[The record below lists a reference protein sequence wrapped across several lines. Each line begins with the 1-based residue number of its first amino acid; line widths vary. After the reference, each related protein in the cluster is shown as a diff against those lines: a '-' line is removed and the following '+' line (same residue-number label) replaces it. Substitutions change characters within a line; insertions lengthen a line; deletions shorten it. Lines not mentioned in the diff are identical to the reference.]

1 MSAPARTPPPL
12 PGLQPDWS
20 RVVFIEE
27 ASSGSSIGV
36 HVLDSALVG
45 NEQAADLT
53 VLCVH
58 GNPTWSYL
66 WREVIAQAPND
77 VRVVAIDQVGM
88 GFSARTG
95 RMRRLEER
103 IEDLQAIVDALD
115 ITGRIVVLA
124 HDWGGPVA
132 LGWASAY
139 AAPEGRLA
147 GVVLTNTA
155 VHQPDHS
162 AAPRLIALARSGVL
176 RENVCARTT
185 TFLRGTTAISSVDR
199 STARAFRAPYGS
211 ATLRAPIADFVADI
225 PLEEDHPSMPALR
238 RVADGL
244 PELAGIPTLLVWG
257 MRDPVFSARY
267 LDDLRRRLPHADVQQ
282 YADAGHLVLEDRPDA
297 IADIWGWIA
306 DRCHGGDFGDGAI
319 ADAKTDTNTD
329 AQAPLHPASRLY
341 ERANSASDRN
351 APAITTRSVDGGSVD
366 GGRADGWQ
374 KVSWS
379 LLGDR
384 ARELAVGFRRQGIAP
399 GDRVAVLVPPSADLL
414 AVVYGL
420 WQLGATVVVIDA
432 AHKPPAMIRAL
443 RGARLDHIVAIR
455 RATPIVAA
463 VRVPGVVIWRDRLAQ
478 LARES
483 SDGVDS
489 GADGADGADGA
500 AGAASTQVPDPDADA
515 VIVFTSGATGAAK
528 PVAYS
533 WARLAATAEV
543 LRDAY
548 AFEASDVLVA
558 AFAPWSVMGPLVG
571 LPSVIPQM
579 DASRPGT
586 LTADALGA
594 AVAQAGGTVMW
605 ASPAAVR
612 SVLASAPVGSA
623 ERAELR
629 ERTGSM
635 RMLLIAGA
643 PVSRAL
649 IGEVTACWPDV
660 DVRTPYGM
668 TEVLPATDVRAAE
681 IVAAEARGGV
691 LVGRPLP
698 GVEIAVAELDERG
711 EPGAHF
717 SADPG
722 VLGEVALRARH
733 GKSRYD
739 ARAFTE
745 RHASRNPG
753 WHRTGD
759 VGRLDDQGR
768 LRIEGRLAHVIT
780 TADGPLGPVSIEQA
794 LDEVLADEGLQ
805 AAAVGIGRSGAQ
817 VVAVVLAPA
826 TAKGRRSRLQLA
838 SPELLD
844 RVRAIAP
851 IAVAVLWRDA
861 MPVDIR
867 HGAKVDR
874 AQLAKEADR
883 LLAGR
888 R

>member
-1 MSAPARTPPPL
+1 
-12 PGLQPDWS
+12 
-20 RVVFIEE
+20 
-27 ASSGSSIGV
+27 
-36 HVLDSALVG
+36 
-45 NEQAADLT
+45 
-53 VLCVH
+53 
-58 GNPTWSYL
+58 
-66 WREVIAQAPND
+66 
-77 VRVVAIDQVGM
+77 
-88 GFSARTG
+88 
-95 RMRRLEER
+95 
-103 IEDLQAIVDALD
+103 
-115 ITGRIVVLA
+115 
-124 HDWGGPVA
+124 
-132 LGWASAY
+132 
-139 AAPEGRLA
+139 
-147 GVVLTNTA
+147 
-155 VHQPDHS
+155 
-162 AAPRLIALARSGVL
+162 
-176 RENVCARTT
+176 
-185 TFLRGTTAISSVDR
+185 
-199 STARAFRAPYGS
+199 
-211 ATLRAPIADFVADI
+211 
-225 PLEEDHPSMPALR
+225 
-238 RVADGL
+238 
-244 PELAGIPTLLVWG
+244 
-257 MRDPVFSARY
+257 
-267 LDDLRRRLPHADVQQ
+267 
-282 YADAGHLVLEDRPDA
+282 
-297 IADIWGWIA
+297 
-306 DRCHGGDFGDGAI
+306 
-319 ADAKTDTNTD
+319 
-329 AQAPLHPASRLY
+329 
-341 ERANSASDRN
+341 
-351 APAITTRSVDGGSVD
+351 
-366 GGRADGWQ
+366 
-374 KVSWS
+374 VSWA
-379 LLGDR
+379 LLDDR
-384 ARELAVGFRRQGIAP
+384 ARALAAGFSRQGISA

-420 WQLGATVVVIDA
+420 WRLGATVVVIDA

-483 SDGVDS
+483 GGTV
-489 GADGADGADGA
+489 GTVGTAWE
-500 AGAASTQVPDPDADA
+500 QVPDPDADA

-543 LRDAY
+543 LRAAY
-548 AFEASDVLVA
+548 DFEASDVLVA

-579 DASRPGT
+579 DASRPGS
-586 LTADALGA
+586 LTADALGS

-612 SVLASAPVGSA
+612 SVLASAPEGSD
-623 ERAELR
+623 ERAELQ
-629 ERTGSM
+629 ERTRSL
-635 RMLLIAGA
+635 RLLLIAGA

-698 GVEIAVAELDERG
+698 GVEIAIAALDERG
-711 EPGAHF
+711 EPGARL

-722 VLGEVALRARH
+722 ILGEVALRARH

-745 RHASRNPG
+745 RHAGRNPG

-780 TADGPLGPVSIEQA
+780 TADGPLGPVSIEQV
-794 LDEVLADEGLQ
+794 LDEALVNDGVQ
-805 AAAVGIGRSGAQ
+805 AAAVGVGPSGAQ
-817 VVAVVLAPA
+817 VVVVVLAPA
-826 TAKGRRSRLQLA
+826 TAKGRRSRLRLA
-838 SPELLD
+838 APELVE
-844 RVRAIAP
+844 RVRASVP
-851 IAVAVLWRDA
+851 IAAAVLWRDA

-874 AQLAKEADR
+874 GQLAQEADR